1 MPDTLTARLSSR
13 KLWICLLG
21 MAMAAWLR
29 SRGLLSDDGVVTVLV
44 TGMVGYPVANVAQR
58 AVDAREAAK

>member
-1 MPDTLTARLSSR
+1 MTDTLTARLSSR
-13 KLWICLLG
+13 KLWVCVLG
-21 MAMAAWLR
+21 MALATWLR